1 MRIRYLS
8 EADDD
13 LEGVKLHYLEA
24 GGKALALRRVR
35 SIRKEIA
42 GLSDN
47 PNIAPSYEI
56 AKGVRRLV
64 VADGMY
70 LAFYRVR
77 EVIEVIHIRRAER
90 EPATAEDLADIGL

>member
-13 LEGVKLHYLEA
+13 LEGVKRHYLEV
-24 GGKALALRRVR
+24 GGKALALRMVR
-35 SIRKEIA
+35 SIRKAVA

-47 PNIAPSYEI
+47 PNIAPPYEI

-64 VADGMY
+64 VADGAY

-90 EPATAEDLADIGL
+90 EPATADELDV